1 MADQDK
7 DSGQEFSHFREKL
20 IRRKQDWA
28 AESRLLTGQI
38 ARPGIDH

>member
-7 DSGQEFSHFREKL
+7 DSGQETGYFREKL

-28 AESRLLTGQI
+28 AEGQL
-38 ARPGIDH
+38 